1 VRVKRYRTRILFGL
15 AALLGYLLSGADLKF
30 FVAALILAFGLRL
43 VYVLVRW
50 RARRPLLTGWIFVIA
65 LALLVTTAFDSHGR
79 RLHRASLVAVRQGV
93 VASAADATP
102 RDRCVGRYLDWWDAG
117 GKKKRAPGWTKAR
130 FRAFLDD
137 VCRRAE
143 AERVLHDD
151 GSVAYKPLDRI
162 WHEVGA
168 ETSS

>member
-1 VRVKRYRTRILFGL
+1 MRILFGL
-15 AALLGYLLSGADLKF
+15 AALLGYILSGGYLGI

-50 RARRPLLTGWIFVIA
+50 RTRRPLLTGWIFIIA

-79 RLHRASLVAVRQGV
+79 RLRHASLVAVRQGV
-93 VASAADATP
+93 VATAHDATP

-130 FRAFLDD
+130 FRAFLDE
-137 VCRRAE
+137 VCRRADV
-143 AERVLHDD
+143 ERVLHDD
-151 GSVAYKPLDRI
+151 GSVAFKPLDRI
-162 WHEVGA
+162 WREVGA
-168 ETSS
+168 EMG